1 MSGCWICGLIEKNIH
16 IHITCFESNLLFQGF
31 EHLDPFVPIE
41 VGRYT
46 DKEFLSCAN
55 YYRDRLWLRG
65 PSDLETELKFT
76 SASNP
81 YNFMLQ
87 CAPL

>member
-1 MSGCWICGLIEKNIH
+1 MANDDGDLSEIFDYAPLIIF
-16 IHITCFESNLLFQGF
+16 IYSFQGF

-46 DKEFLSCAN
+46 EKEFLSCAS

-65 PSDLETELKFT
+65 PEETEVELKFT
-76 SASNP
+76 SSSNP
-81 YNFMLQ
+81 YKFMEL